1 MIDISSIALYGD
13 LDPIGAGLMRDHVAD
28 HGELRGRAR
37 RLLRVVIQVQ
47 LALCVRPR
55 EITHRIP
62 HLLLL
67 KAVN

>member
-1 MIDISSIALYGD
+1 
-13 LDPIGAGLMRDHVAD
+13 MRDHVAD

-47 LALCVRPR
+47 LALRVRPR

-67 KAVN
+67 LLQAVN